1 MRPLGHSHTGTGNI
15 RHRRFLIVALL
26 LLSIPAYAPT
36 ALSQATNATANGN
49 AHVYLFRGLVD
60 FMSFGVDRFARELRA
75 EGFGTSVHPTFGGA
89 GVARRIER
97 EWRDSR
103 NHGPVLLYGYSTG
116 ANTAIGVAKRL
127 QRSGIPVDLLAT
139 VDPFPI
145 ASLRVPS
152 NVRSCANYYHSFV
165 PGIPLL
171 GARPVSKEKG
181 GRTQLTNTDL
191 WRSKLRKGFVQHFN
205 MDEQPRVKAE
215 ILSRLLEVFAPATRL
230 TATRPNR
237 QAF

>member
-1 MRPLGHSHTGTGNI
+1 MQLPGHPPANAGI
-15 RHRRFLIVALL
+15 PRRRDFLIAALL
-26 LLSIPAYAPT
+26 LLSISASAST
-36 ALSQATNATANGN
+36 ALSQATSATASHKG
-49 AHVYLFRGLVD
+49 HVYMFRGLVD

-75 EGFGTSVHPTFGGA
+75 QGFSASVHPTVGGA
-89 GVARRIER
+89 VVARRIER
-97 EWRDSR
+97 EWRGTGD
-103 NHGPVLLYGYSTG
+103 HGPVLLYGYSTG

-152 NVRSCANYYHSFV
+152 NVGICANYYHSYV

-171 GARPVSKEKG
+171 SARPVSQEKG
-181 GRTQLTNTDL
+181 GRVQLTNTDL

-205 MDEQPRVKAE
+205 MDEQPGVKAE
-215 ILSRLLEVFAPATRL
+215 IRSRLLEVCQPPSRL
-230 TATRPNR
+230 AAARPNR
-237 QAF
+237 RPF